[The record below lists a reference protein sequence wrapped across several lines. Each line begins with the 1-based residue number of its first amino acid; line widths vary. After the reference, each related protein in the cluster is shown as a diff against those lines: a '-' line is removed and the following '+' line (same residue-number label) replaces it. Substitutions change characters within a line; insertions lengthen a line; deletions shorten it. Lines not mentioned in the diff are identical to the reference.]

1 MLISNPNKQLSN
13 ISILGIHVLSTCRDW
28 KGAALSESHLLL
40 WIFIT
45 ITSWIPLFWLV
56 YDHPSRNSWFS
67 TTMTQA
73 CKLNH
78 HLRYP
83 FSSKPLFWV
92 LVNLSF
98 QTNQADLLT
107 PFRNPPIWISGNTSS
122 TGCYASKMVR
132 TFDWVSP
139 TDAVASS
146 KRSLARR
153 SAIRMGRSTP
163 DLPDARSGSP

>member
-83 FSSKPLFWV
+83 FSSKPWFWGFGQPV
-92 LVNLSF
+92 LSNKPSRSAYPFQKPTDLNFWEHIFHRVLRFENGPNVWLSF
-98 QTNQADLLT
+98 PDRCCGILQTQLGQTLCDTHGKVHPRFAW
-107 PFRNPPIWISGNTSS
+107 R
-122 TGCYASKMVR
+122 
-132 TFDWVSP
+132 
-139 TDAVASS
+139 
-146 KRSLARR
+146 
-153 SAIRMGRSTP
+153 
-163 DLPDARSGSP
+163 